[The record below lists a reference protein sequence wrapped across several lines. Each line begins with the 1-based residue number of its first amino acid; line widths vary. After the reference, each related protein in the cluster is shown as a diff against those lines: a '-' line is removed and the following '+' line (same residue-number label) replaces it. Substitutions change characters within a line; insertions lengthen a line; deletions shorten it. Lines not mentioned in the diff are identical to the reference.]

1 MATKATIYKALLNIA
16 NMDTNYYNEHNLT
29 LALHPSETEFRLMA
43 RVVAFILNA
52 NEDLAFCKG
61 ISEDDE
67 PDIWEKD
74 LDGSIKLW
82 IDLGQPDEKRIK
94 KACGRSEKVIIYT
107 YQENMSSPWFK
118 QLENNIN
125 RFKNLSIIHLNI
137 QEEEIEELAKRSMV
151 LQCNISDEELTL
163 INDNKS
169 VIITQ
174 NKLK

>member
-29 LALHPSETEFRLMA
+29 LALHPSETELRLMA

-107 YQENMSSPWFK
+107 YQENMASPWFK

-163 INDNKS
+163 INNNKS
-169 VIITQ
+169 VIVTQ